1 MINKIRIILDAE
13 DDVFRDV
20 AVEEEMTLEDFH
32 NVVVQA
38 FGFAG
43 NEMASFYTC
52 NENWEQQEEI
62 ALFDMGD
69 AAEPPRLMN
78 EVLLNQAMNADS
90 PKMIYVYD
98 YFNMWTFFVELA
110 DVVEKE
116 AGQQYP
122 LLLFSFGEMP
132 AEPPEKN
139 FEADPEIDFDG
150 SLDSYDDLD
159 FDENWN

>member
-1 MINKIRIILDAE
+1 MIYKIRIILDAE
-13 DDVFRDV
+13 EDVFRDV
-20 AVEEEMTLEDFH
+20 AVEEEISLEDFH

-52 NENWEQQEEI
+52 NENWEQDEEV

-69 AAEPPRLMN
+69 AVEPPRLMN
-78 EVLLNQAMNADS
+78 EVHLQEVMHADQ
-90 PKMIYVYD
+90 PKLIYVYD
-98 YFNMWTFFVELA
+98 YFNMWTFFIELA

-122 LLLFSFGEMP
+122 ILLFSFGDMP

-139 FEADPEIDFDG
+139 FEADPEVDFDG